1 MTAAACASS
10 CDSPSELAHLAGV
23 RRRAAGHDATTDLVS
38 VVHGADRIA
47 RVAHDLQ
54 LHATVRVQAIVK
66 PPFAA
71 AGALDAV
78 ERAKLHDGVEF
89 HVLYDRHALATD
101 DQLDRALALTEHG
114 EVARVGS
121 GLPLKLMIVDG
132 ETALAPLTTAA
143 DTVRRALLVRG
154 PALVAALGNVF
165 DDLWRAARPL
175 SGATDD
181 DVLVPTDQDRVVLSL
196 LASGA
201 TDETIG
207 RMMGAS
213 PRTAHRRV
221 RDLMARLGVQ
231 TRFQA
236 GVRAVR
242 LGWL

>member
-1 MTAAACASS
+1 MTAAAYASS
-10 CDSPSELAHLAGV
+10 YDSTSELVYLAGV
-23 RRRAAGHDATTDLVS
+23 RGRAVGHDAVADLVS

-54 LHATVRVQAIVK
+54 FHATVRVQAIVK
-66 PPFAA
+66 PPYAA
-71 AGALDAV
+71 VGVLDAV

-89 HVLYDRHALATD
+89 HVVYDRHALATD
-101 DQLDRALALTEHG
+101 DQRDRALALAQHG
-114 EVARVGS
+114 EVARVGT
-121 GLPLKLMIVDG
+121 GLPLKLLIADG
-132 ETALAPLTTAA
+132 ETALVPLTTAA

-154 PALVAALGNVF
+154 ASLVTALGNVF

-175 SGATDD
+175 SGADD
-181 DVLVPTDQDRVVLSL
+181 DDLLAPTDQDRVVLSL

-201 TDETIG
+201 TDEMIG